1 MKLNILHILGVATT
15 LLAAGCAQEELQKTD
30 TEKLSELAISV
41 TDGGYIS
48 EDTESDAPTRIT
60 DNDYRTE
67 FTAGDVCGL
76 YIVRDGRIIAEN
88 IKLTAAGTGSN
99 VTWSADADNEPF
111 GGLPNEDYY
120 LYYPYQESM
129 DGEISPAAT
138 TDADFFAPLIKDWQ
152 PQADQSDY
160 ETGYAASD
168 LMTAEGIITEKG
180 DGTLSL
186 SFSMT
191 HRMAMAVVQMPEVE
205 YVFTNTLTTGYI
217 IPNYKEFPY
226 AEFSGDVKPY
236 GLNNGMYR
244 YIFNPQ
250 QTGTVINGHYKIGD
264 YRSFT
269 VDIDN
274 INAGKYKT
282 FYVESSSLKT
292 IEYGLKVGDFFCKN
306 PDTGNFYIIPK
317 HSKPNENDFV
327 GVVFYVGHYPKDNCG
342 WLFAHMYNTDVFNGY
357 VMAVKNL
364 PKAIWQNIANDRI
377 TNTDTDWWDG
387 FYNYVWGLSPISDCC
402 PIYNTVMQYV
412 PAAPSKTTK
421 WYLPSIAQLVYIFSI
436 YEKDLKQSVEYFNKN
451 FIGLY
456 WSSTTASGRNGQAEA
471 KSNVLTG
478 EFIIVSCEKTTELNV
493 CPILAF

>member
-205 YVFTNTLTTGYI
+205 YVFTNTLTTGYK

-282 FYVESSSLKT
+282 FNIESASLIT
-292 IEYGLKVGDFFCKN
+292 VNYELTAGDFLCKKS
-306 PDTGNFYIIPK
+306 DTNKWYIIPK
-317 HSKPNENDFV
+317 SSMPNNEDFV
-327 GVVFYVGHYPKDNCG
+327 GVVFYVGH
-342 WLFAHMYNTDVFNGY
+342 NTNDDTNYSNTGIGKQQCNGY

-364 PKAIWQNIANDRI
+364 EEAKWINSSK
-377 TNTDTDWWDG
+377 
-387 FYNYVWGLSPISDCC
+387 NYVTSTDAYKWNGFSNYWNIINYGGGLN
-402 PIYNTVMQYV
+402 YY
-412 PAAPSKTTK
+412 PAAKVCKEYSPTAPQNTSNWYFPSR
-421 WYLPSIAQLVYIFSI
+421 AQMLYILQNLDSF
-436 YEKDLKQSVEYFNKN
+436 KQSVELFNESFFSK
-451 FIGLY
+451 FY
-456 WSSTTASGRNGQAEA
+456 WTSTTSPLDENNAEVINVNNSGMGN
-471 KSNVLTG
+471 KSYS
-478 EFIIVSCEKTTELNV
+478 IWV
-493 CPILAF
+493 CPILSF

>member
-1 MKLNILHILGVATT
+1 MKQNFLYILGIVAT
-15 LLAAGCAQEELQKTD
+15 LLVVSCTQEDLQKTD
-30 TEKLSELAISV
+30 AEEFSNLVISV
-41 TDGGYIS
+41 TDGGFIPK
-48 EDTESDAPTRIT
+48 ETTSDVPTRASE
-60 DNDYRTE
+60 NDFRTE
-67 FTAGDVCGL
+67 FTAGDACGL
-76 YIVRDGRIIAEN
+76 YIVRDGKIIAEN

-99 VTWSADADNEPF
+99 VTWNTDAGVELF
-111 GGLPNEDYY
+111 GGLVDEDYY

-129 DGEISPAAT
+129 DGKISPAAT
-138 TDADFFAPLIKDWQ
+138 TDAEFFAPLIKDWQ

-160 ETGYAASD
+160 ESGYAASD
-168 LMTAEGIITEKG
+168 LMTAEGIITENG

-205 YVFTNTLTTGYI
+205 YVFTNTLTTGYK

-226 AEFSGDVKPY
+226 AEFSGNVKPY

-274 INAGKYKT
+274 IKAGKYKT

-292 IEYGLKVGDFFCKN
+292 IEYRLKVGDFFCKN

-317 HSKPNENDFV
+317 HLKPNESDFV
-327 GVVFYVGHYPKDNCG
+327 GVVF
-342 WLFAHMYNTDVFNGY
+342 FTAHGYQDYSDYSNSGIGKAQCNGY

-364 PKAIWQNIANDRI
+364 ERKTWRQNEDNIV
-377 TNTDTDWWDG
+377 TSYDTKKWDG
-387 FYNYVWGLSPISDCC
+387 YSNQQILNNYLDN
-402 PIYNTVMQYV
+402 Y
-412 PAAPSKTTK
+412 PAAKFCLEYSPTAPKNTSN
-421 WYLPSIAQLVYIFSI
+421 WFLPSISHLNYVLNNYI
-436 YEKDLKQSVEYFNKN
+436 EVKTSVEYFNKN
-451 FIGLY
+451 LLGPMY
-456 WSSTTASGRNGQAEA
+456 CSSTTSDLGDDMVQISVYDKTDSVYETWSGDKYASNM
-471 KSNVLTG
+471 VL
-478 EFIIVSCEKTTELNV
+478 
-493 CPILAF
+493 PILAF